1 LRPGQNGSDVE
12 HRDAKR
18 LKSSREA
25 QFGMLRQEISHA
37 PICHVKNV
45 SEARFGRFADSLR
58 GEERAEMMVSVTANI
73 ALLRERKA
81 GGSGLRG
88 VIALVGETIEPS
100 SDAGRL
106 GKRAGA
112 GSRSEPL
119 TAS

>member
-1 LRPGQNGSDVE
+1 
-12 HRDAKR
+12 
-18 LKSSREA
+18 
-25 QFGMLRQEISHA
+25 
-37 PICHVKNV
+37 
-45 SEARFGRFADSLR
+45 
-58 GEERAEMMVSVTANI
+58 MMVSVTANI

-88 VIALVGETIEPS
+88 VIALVGEATEPS